1 MFVRRCRRSAEVA
14 DVGVLV
20 VVVAQL
26 GELTHLV
33 AHFAVHAQVA
43 IDIDAAIR
51 LDGYGAVILEDDVVG
66 LVAVK
71 RRFAFLYGGAVL
83 AVACNA
89 DNHVPKFQEENA
101 RTAWRNGNKA
111 ELLHQLAA
119 FDIATVRLG
128 VYAAKL
134 ARDILAARNNTCEK
148 FHHKAPPGWS
158 SRRVRFPFCLS
169 RENVTDLMR

>member
-1 MFVRRCRRSAEVA
+1 M
-14 DVGVLV
+14 GVLV

-51 LDGYGAVILEDDVVG
+51 LDCYGAVILEDDVVG

-83 AVACNA
+83 AVACNRN
-89 DNHVPKFQEENA
+89 DNI
-101 RTAWRNGNKA
+101 A
-111 ELLHQLAA
+111 ELKEKASFAGLWNADEAEVLHHLPFFELYAVGLAA
-119 FDIATVRLG
+119 DTAEFSS
-128 VYAAKL
+128 
-134 ARDILAARNNTCEK
+134 DILAACHDASEK
-148 FHHKAPPGWS
+148 FHHREPPGWS
-158 SRRVRFPFCLS
+158 SRRVRLPFCLS
-169 RENVTDLMR
+169 SVNVRRLIR